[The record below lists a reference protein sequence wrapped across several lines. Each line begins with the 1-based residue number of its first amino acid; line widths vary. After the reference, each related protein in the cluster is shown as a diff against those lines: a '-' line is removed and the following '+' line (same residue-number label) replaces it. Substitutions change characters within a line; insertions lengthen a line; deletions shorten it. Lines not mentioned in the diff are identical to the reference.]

1 MRIGHYVAFGR
12 YNEAGTGAEFK
23 FAVIFFAV
31 TIVDYANNAFAYAVH
46 YIEQRIA
53 GVGYFGGYAVKLGHG
68 AGRRNWSHCGGGVA
82 VLRLRCF
89 AGFGSSARKLRNKPI
104 EERRRLE
111 GVIIRAVI
119 SAWHIRC

>member
-23 FAVIFFAV
+23 FTGVFFAV
-31 TIVDYANNAFAYAVH
+31 TIVDYADNALADIINNIKYRVD
-46 YIEQRIA
+46 

-68 AGRRNWSHCGGGVA
+68 AGRRNWSHCGGGVT

-104 EERRRLE
+104 E
-111 GVIIRAVI
+111 
-119 SAWHIRC
+119 